1 VIERSEAL
9 MAKVLVIEDDT
20 ETANQIVAELSSHGF
35 EVDHEATGTLGLER
49 ASTGSYDAIT
59 LDRRLP
65 GLDGL
70 TVVELL
76 RQKGVKTP
84 VLLLSA
90 LVEVEDR
97 VRGLRAGGDDYLTK
111 PFAFAELN
119 ARVDALLR
127 RSPEPRATLL
137 RIQDLEVDLVAHSA
151 RRATRILELQLR
163 ELRLLEY
170 LMQHHG
176 QVVTRAM
183 LFEQVWHYH
192 FDPRTNLIDVHIGR
206 LRRKVDL
213 PGEVPLIH
221 TVRGIG
227 FVLRAPV

>member
-1 VIERSEAL
+1 
-9 MAKVLVIEDDT
+9 MAKVLVIEDDA
-20 ETANQIVAELSSHGF
+20 ETADQIVAELTGRGF
-35 EVDHEATGTLGLER
+35 TVDREAAGPAGLER
-49 ASTGSYDAIT
+49 ANTGDYDVIT

-70 TVVELL
+70 TIVERL
-76 RQKGVKTP
+76 RRSGVKTP

-90 LVEVEDR
+90 LGEVEDR

-111 PFAFAELN
+111 PFAFAELS

-137 RIQDLEVDLVAHSA
+137 RVGDLELDLLARAA
-151 RRATRILELQLR
+151 RRGTRNLELQPR

-170 LMQHHG
+170 LVRHHG

-213 PGEVPLIH
+213 PSEEPLIH
-221 TVRGIG
+221 TLRGIG
-227 FVLRAPV
+227 FVLRAPA

>member
-1 VIERSEAL
+1 
-9 MAKVLVIEDDT
+9 MAKVLVIEDDA
-20 ETANQIVAELSSHGF
+20 ETADQIEAELGRHGF
-35 EVDHEATGTLGLER
+35 AVDREAAGLAGFER
-49 ASTGSYDAIT
+49 ASTGQYDVIT

-65 GLDGL
+65 ELDGL
-70 TVVELL
+70 VIVERL
-76 RQKGVKTP
+76 RQAGVRTP

-90 LVEVEDR
+90 LGEVEDR

-111 PFAFAELN
+111 PFAFAELT

-127 RSPEPRATLL
+127 RSPEPRATVL
-137 RIQDLEVDLVAHSA
+137 RIGDLEVDLLAREA
-151 RRATRILELQLR
+151 RRGTRNLELQAR

-170 LMQHHG
+170 LVRHHG

-192 FDPRTNLIDVHIGR
+192 FDPRTNLIDVHIGK

-213 PGEVPLIH
+213 PGETPLIH
-221 TVRGIG
+221 TVRGVG
-227 FVLRAPV
+227 FVLRAPA

>member
-1 VIERSEAL
+1 
-9 MAKVLVIEDDT
+9 MARVLVVEDDS
-20 ETANQIVAELSSHGF
+20 ETADQIASELMRRGF
-35 EVDHEATGTLGLER
+35 TVDRE
-49 ASTGSYDAIT
+49 STGPGGLGHALSGNYDVIT

-65 GLDGL
+65 ELDGL
-70 TVVELL
+70 TIVERL
-76 RQKGVKTP
+76 RQAGVKTP

-90 LVEVEDR
+90 LGEVEDR

-111 PFAFAELN
+111 PCAFAELS

-127 RSPEPRATLL
+127 RSPEPRATVL
-137 RIQDLEVDLVAHSA
+137 RVGDLEVDLLAREAHRGT
-151 RRATRILELQLR
+151 RRLHLLPR

-183 LFEQVWHYH
+183 LFEHVWHYH

-206 LRRKVDL
+206 LRRKIDL
-213 PGEVPLIH
+213 PEEPLLIH
-221 TVRGIG
+221 TVHGVG
-227 FVLRAPV
+227 FVLRDST

>member
-1 VIERSEAL
+1 
-9 MAKVLVIEDDT
+9 MAKVLVIEDDA
-20 ETANQIVAELSSHGF
+20 ETAEQIVADLSSHGF
-35 EVDHEATGTLGLER
+35 EVDHEAAGLAGFKR
-49 ASTGSYDAIT
+49 ASTGNYDVIT

-65 GLDGL
+65 ELDGL
-70 TVVELL
+70 TIVERL
-76 RQKGVKTP
+76 RQAGVKTP

-90 LVEVEDR
+90 LGEVEDR

-137 RIQDLEVDLVAHSA
+137 RAGDLELDLLARAA
-151 RRATRILELQLR
+151 RRGTRNLELQPR
-163 ELRLLEY
+163 ELSLLEH
-170 LMQHHG
+170 LVRHHG

-213 PGEVPLIH
+213 PGEALLIH

-227 FVLRAPV
+227 FVLHAPA